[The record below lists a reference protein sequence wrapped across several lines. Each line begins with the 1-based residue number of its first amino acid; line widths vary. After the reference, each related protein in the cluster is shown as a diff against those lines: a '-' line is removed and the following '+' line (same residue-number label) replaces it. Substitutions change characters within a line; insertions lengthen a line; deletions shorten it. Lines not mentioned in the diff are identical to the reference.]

1 MKPSRGALAATPGPW
16 NPSGVPRSRRPVIAV
31 LAAVAIAASAGTLTL
46 TSPGRRLA
54 RNLLAWPRL
63 LARAAE
69 RSEPPFFSRVAASQV
84 GYGSGMAKRFS
95 SPRPFEAFRVLSV
108 PGGDVAF
115 TGGEPVRRVA
125 GDDVTGPG
133 TAAWIGDFTPLT
145 TPGRYRIVT
154 DAGLASEPFD
164 VGPAVF
170 DAAFRAVLRGFY
182 FQRAF
187 TAIDPAHALG
197 PWVHESDAALAPP
210 GVRGG
215 WHDAG
220 DFSLYSASTS
230 VALFWL
236 LEAWRD
242 FRPADDDLDL
252 PESGNGVPDLL
263 DEARVGLE
271 WLLSVQDRSGAFAGS
286 TCQERYGPYGTNT
299 YSSMPPY
306 RAGEPGALA
315 TARAVG
321 TLASA
326 AEAFRPFDAAFAG
339 RCLDAALTGQR
350 WLEARPGDDSD
361 GPTCPAYRRD
371 GDRAVGRSVRAYAAA
386 GLLVATGDARYRASF
401 EAEFDDPGGWPRYLH
416 MNALAALLYLRAP
429 AGDPARRAAILGRLR
444 SLADLALADGAAH
457 PFERSSPTHWGSIGA
472 GFTRAG
478 ISSVRMCLADP
489 RGSRADCEQA
499 LANVHY
505 ALGRNGLA
513 LSYVSGL
520 PGVSRGREGG
530 FHHWLAALRASPH
543 DFPGM
548 VAGGPNS
555 SPEPRD
561 VSRPH
566 GWPVPE
572 WGYLGDPAFPRDA
585 HTPPD
590 ERFTDNDSWSTNEIA
605 LDWQASAVYALAFA
619 RAASRGPETG
629 AAASH
634 GPGFDSG
641 GSRPHSPAL
650 PRRSR

>member
-1 MKPSRGALAATPGPW
+1 MAGPW
-16 NPSGVPRSRRPVIAV
+16 NPPRVSPARRPVIALLVAAAITASSGV
-31 LAAVAIAASAGTLTL
+31 LAATA
-46 TSPGRRLA
+46 PGRRALLA
-54 RNLLAWPRL
+54 VLAWPRL
-63 LARAAE
+63 RARAAE
-69 RSEPPFFSRVAASQV
+69 RSEPPFFSIVAASQV
-84 GYGSGMAKRFS
+84 GYGPDMAKRFS
-95 SPRPFEAFRVLSV
+95 SPRPFESFEVLSV
-108 PGGDVAF
+108 PGEAVAF
-115 TGGEPVRRVA
+115 TGGGPVRRVA
-125 GDDVTGPG
+125 GDAVTGPG
-133 TAAWIGDFTPLT
+133 TAAWIGDFTPLEA
-145 TPGRYRIVT
+145 PGRYRIVT
-154 DAGLASEPFD
+154 DGGLASEPFD
-164 VGPAVF
+164 VGPGVF
-170 DAAFRAVLRGFY
+170 DAPFRAVLRGLY

-187 TAIDPAHALG
+187 AAVDAAHARG
-197 PWVHESDAALAPP
+197 PWVHGSDAALAPP

-220 DFSLYSASTS
+220 DFSIYSASTNT
-230 VALFWL
+230 ALFWL

-242 FRPADDDLDL
+242 FRPADDDLGI

-271 WLLSVQDRSGAFAGS
+271 WLLSVQDPSGAFASS
-286 TCQERYGPYGTNT
+286 TCQDRYGPYGTNT
-299 YSSMPPY
+299 YTSVPPY

-326 AEAFRPFDAAFAG
+326 AEAFRPLDAAFAA
-339 RCLDAALTGQR
+339 RCLAAALAGER
-350 WLEARPGDDSD
+350 WLEVRPGDDSD
-361 GPTCPAYRRD
+361 GPSCPAYRRD
-371 GDRAVGRSVRAYAAA
+371 GDRGVGRSVRAYAAA
-386 GLLVATGDARYRASF
+386 GLLLATGDARHRAAF
-401 EAEFDDPGGWPRYLH
+401 EAAFDDPGGWPHYLH

-457 PFERSSPTHWGSIGA
+457 PFERAAPVHWGSIGA

-478 ISSVRMCLADP
+478 ISSIRMCLADP
-489 RGSRADCEQA
+489 RGARADCEQA

-520 PGVSRGREGG
+520 PGVTRGRRGG
-530 FHHWLAALRASPH
+530 FHHWLAALRAEPH

-555 SPEPRD
+555 SPEPLD

-566 GWPVPE
+566 GWPIPE

-585 HTPPD
+585 TTPPD
-590 ERFTDNDSWSTNEIA
+590 GRFTDNDSWSTNEVA

-619 RAASRGPETG
+619 RAEGRAGHPSSPLP
-629 AAASH
+629 SH
-634 GPGFDSG
+634 EPGFDSG
-641 GSRPHSPAL
+641 VPRPDHPAL
-650 PRRSR
+650 PLPSR